1 MKTQLSTLLTA
12 LLLLTSVSL
21 SARQAAPQQG
31 GDTLTFTFAPGADLF
46 ILRGNEAELE
56 RLSSLIDRHRD
67 AITARRMPLCS
78 LAAVLCLMCCVA
90 HTDDADVIVGFP
102 RGATP
107 ADGAN
112 FRILFKN
119 YQYAPYI
126 DWNRASSL

>member
-67 AITARRMPLCS
+67 AITARRMPLYS
-78 LAAVLCLMCCVA
+78 LAAVLSPGGQRRR
-90 HTDDADVIVGFP
+90 TG
-102 RGATP
+102 
-107 ADGAN
+107 
-112 FRILFKN
+112 RISGSFSKTTN
-119 YQYAPYI
+119 MPPI
-126 DWNRASSL
+126 